1 MVPFLIVTTVICHR
15 GVMVAPYKA
24 LVFSLL
30 SLLAFQFQLFQLFF
44 EGVTILLFLI
54 YIIN

>member
-1 MVPFLIVTTVICHR
+1 
-15 GVMVAPYKA
+15 MVAPYKA

-30 SLLAFQFQLFQLFF
+30 SLLAFLFQLFQLFF

>member
-1 MVPFLIVTTVICHR
+1 
-15 GVMVAPYKA
+15 MVAPYKA